1 MDIENIWALTPIQIH
16 DRIPSL
22 SLQTIRALIRSNR
35 LKHVKLQRRY
45 LVSVVELNRF
55 LTESSSN
62 NGGNNG
68 K

>member
-1 MDIENIWALTPIQIH
+1 MDSQLWALTPIQIH

-45 LVSVVELNRF
+45 LVSVAELNRF
-55 LTESSSN
+55 LTESGSKA
-62 NGGNNG
+62 GGNNG
-68 K
+68 N